1 MFGRLILKALNDSY
15 TILTSQVP
23 FEITSRHLA
32 AYIQIAGKDC
42 NYYVSQAV
50 TDAPKVATICAAYP
64 FTSLDKIKAMLRP
77 LYFNDATAR
86 QALMDSTKMTDAE
99 VTLLYNGAI
108 TTSFGGAA

>member
-1 MFGRLILKALNDSY
+1 
-15 TILTSQVP
+15 
-23 FEITSRHLA
+23 
-32 AYIQIAGKDC
+32 
-42 NYYVSQAV
+42 
-50 TDAPKVATICAAYP
+50 
-64 FTSLDKIKAMLRP
+64 MLRP